1 MKTLSY
7 FLKFS
12 LQIGDHIKD
21 GRKASRRSLDE
32 RLESL
37 KEAEQLIF
45 NSEGESLLDNF
56 LDEMLEFLNDED
68 EEIRSFTMLFIVSA
82 M

>member
-1 MKTLSY
+1 
-7 FLKFS
+7 
-12 LQIGDHIKD
+12 
-21 GRKASRRSLDE
+21 LDE